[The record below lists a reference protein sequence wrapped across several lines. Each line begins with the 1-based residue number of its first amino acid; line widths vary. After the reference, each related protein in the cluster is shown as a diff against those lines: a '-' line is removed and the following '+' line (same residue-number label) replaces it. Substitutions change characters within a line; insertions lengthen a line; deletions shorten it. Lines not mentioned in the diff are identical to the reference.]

1 MSELRI
7 KTLTDEWVTI
17 PDESLAALQVGVRG
31 DLLQPHNEGYKSA
44 RQVWNGMI
52 DRRPALIVRCT
63 GTADV
68 IAAINFAHTHN
79 LLLSVRGGG
88 HNAAGYAVNEGGLVI
103 DLSPM
108 KGIRVDPQARRAWAA
123 GGVTWGDLDH
133 ETQPFGL
140 AVPGGVVSTTGIAG
154 LTLGGGFGWL
164 RRKYGLSCDNLLSA
178 DVVTVEGKLVK
189 ASETENADLFWALRG
204 GGGNFGIVTSFEY
217 RLYPVG
223 PQVMAA
229 IVFYPFEAAAQ
240 VMTGW
245 RDFMATAPDE
255 ISSNLALWSIP
266 PTPDWPEE
274 MHWQPMTAVVAMYSG
289 SVEEGQRAM
298 QPLRQ
303 LATPLADASQPLP
316 YTALQQMFDPFFPE
330 GDLHYYWKSLNLN
343 NLNDE
348 AIEALIG
355 YAGKRPSVMNLI
367 DLWALGGAVSRVAA
381 TDTAFGD
388 RSTPF
393 SMVLNSCWADPADT
407 QANIAWTR
415 ALWSAMQPFSPGSI
429 YLNFPG
435 LGEEGDALVEQAY
448 GVNYERLVA
457 IKQKYDPGNLL
468 RMNQN
473 IDPVSTAD

>member
-1 MSELRI
+1 MSELQV
-7 KTLTDEWVTI
+7 KTLNGQ
-17 PDESLAALQVGVRG
+17 LANISTQAFDALQANLRG
-31 DLLQPHNEGYKSA
+31 ALLRPDDDGYESA

-52 DRRPALIVRCT
+52 DRRPALIARCT

-68 IAAINFAHTHN
+68 IATVNFAREHN
-79 LLLSVRGGG
+79 LLVSVRGGG
-88 HNAAGYAVNEGGLVI
+88 HNAAGHAVNEGGLVI

-140 AVPGGVVSTTGIAG
+140 AAPGGVVSTTGIAG

-178 DVVTVEGKLVK
+178 DVVTVEGKLIK

-229 IVFYPFEAAAQ
+229 VVFYPFEAAAQ

-274 MHWQPMTAVVAMYSG
+274 MHWQPMTAVIAMYAG
-289 SVEEGQRAM
+289 SVAEGQRAL
-298 QPLRQ
+298 QPLRE
-303 LATPLADASQPLP
+303 LATPLADASQPMP

-343 NLNDE
+343 CLDE
-348 AIEALIG
+348 TAIETLIR
-355 YAGKRPSVMNLI
+355 YAAERPSAMSVI
-367 DLWALGGAVSRVAA
+367 DIWSLGGAVGRIGPAA
-381 TDTAFGD
+381 TAFGD

-393 SMVLNSCWADPADT
+393 SLVLNTSWADPADT
-407 QANIAWTR
+407 KANIAWTR

-435 LGEEGDALVEQAY
+435 LGEEGEALVAQAY
-448 GVNYERLVA
+448 GANYERLVA
-457 IKQKYDPGNLL
+457 IKQKYDPDNLL
-468 RMNQN
+468 RLNQN
-473 IDPVSTAD
+473 INPISTAD

>member
-1 MSELRI
+1 MSELQI
-7 KTLTDEWVTI
+7 KTLNGQLVNISTKAFD
-17 PDESLAALQVGVRG
+17 ALQANLRG
-31 DLLQPHNEGYKSA
+31 ALLRPDHDSYESA

-68 IAAINFAHTHN
+68 IAAINFAREHN
-79 LLLSVRGGG
+79 LLVSVRGGG
-88 HNAAGYAVNEGGLVI
+88 HNAAGHAVNEGGLVI

-123 GGVTWGDLDH
+123 GGVTWGELDH
-133 ETQPFGL
+133 ETQPFGM
-140 AVPGGVVSTTGIAG
+140 AAPGGVVSTTGIAG

-204 GGGNFGIVTSFEY
+204 GGGNFGVVTSFEY

-223 PQVMAA
+223 PQVMVAV
-229 IVFYPFEAAAQ
+229 IFYPFDAAAQ
-240 VMTGW
+240 VLRGW

-274 MHWQPMTAVVAMYSG
+274 MHWQPMTAVIAMYAG
-289 SVEEGQRAM
+289 SVTEGQRAL
-298 QPLRQ
+298 QPLRE
-303 LATPLADASQPLP
+303 LATPLADASQPMP

-330 GDLHYYWKSLNLN
+330 GDLHYYWKSLNLDC
-343 NLNDE
+343 LNDE
-348 AIEALIG
+348 AIETLIG
-355 YAGKRPSVMNLI
+355 YAGERPSAMSVI
-367 DLWALGGAVSRVAA
+367 DLWALGGAVGRVAA
-381 TDTAFGD
+381 PDTAFGD
-388 RSTPF
+388 RSAPF
-393 SMVLNSCWADPADT
+393 SMVLNTCWADPADT
-407 QANIAWTR
+407 KANIAWTR
-415 ALWSAMQPFSPGSI
+415 VLWSAMQPFSPGSI

-435 LGEEGDALVEQAY
+435 LGEEGEALVEQAY
-448 GVNYERLVA
+448 GANYERLVA

-468 RMNQN
+468 RLNQN
-473 IDPVSTAD
+473 INPVSTTD